1 MSPSHGGRRSEL
13 LSQNLRWKARI
24 QRPFCPFKCV
34 SLASPQKH
42 SLEELMQWD
51 FLASLLSAA
60 ISVADGGK
68 PSALEF
74 LPLICG
80 APSEKGPGSGVHLSS
95 DSNWQNPILA

>member
-1 MSPSHGGRRSEL
+1 M
-13 LSQNLRWKARI
+13 
-24 QRPFCPFKCV
+24 QR
-34 SLASPQKH
+34 
-42 SLEELMQWD
+42 D

-80 APSEKGPGSGVHLSS
+80 APREGPCVWGPSQFRL
-95 DSNWQNPILA
+95 